1 LTKNHLNANEIITRI
16 KAYLKEAYLFKNQ
29 LLARLIK
36 KQEKAKLNIKIDFLQ
51 EYSFAITAEDDI
63 KRYFN
68 SLQVSFV
75 LNKKEC

>member
-1 LTKNHLNANEIITRI
+1 
-16 KAYLKEAYLFKNQ
+16 

-36 KQEKAKLNIKIDFLQ
+36 KQEKAKLDIKMDFLQ
-51 EYSFAITAEDDI
+51 EYSFAITAEDNI

-75 LNKKEC
+75 PNKKECQV